1 MDRNKSILSIRV
13 KELRNK
19 AKLTQE
25 DLAKMLGL
33 NNKSSIANYESGY
46 SIPSDEIKK
55 KMCNIFQCS
64 MDYLMGLTSYLNPK
78 EDLEKELYNLNLSEY
93 EFNQAVQLLLKDC
106 NDSTLPCNDTKISKA
121 IHKCLDFIFN
131 YGDDNS
137 ISVYANNKKLKDI
150 IESLDKNKIIH
161 RHNETTSLNENKYAK
176 TNNSDDSIS
185 YKSNFYM
192 LPVYGQIS
200 AGQPNWAEE
209 CIEGYLPIDPEL
221 MGILNPEEYFFL
233 RVNGESMNKIIR
245 NGAYALIHKQD
256 TVENGEIAAVLVN
269 GFEAT
274 LKKFMRHKDVI
285 VLEPQSDDNSF
296 QTQIYG
302 ADEEIK
308 IIGKYSG
315 KFEIN
320 K

>member
-1 MDRNKSILSIRV
+1 MNENQPIIAKRIRSLR
-13 KELRNK
+13 KEK
-19 AKLTQE
+19 GLTQE
-25 DLAKMLGL
+25 QLAELLGL
-33 NNKSSIANYESGY
+33 NAKSSIANYESGAN
-46 SIPSDEIKK
+46 SPSDEIKK
-55 KMCNIFQCS
+55 KMCELFDCS
-64 MDYLMGLTSYLNPK
+64 MDYLMGKSAYKNSNDYFCKNIVDIASTIDEMEKLLLELFENNIPAPDFDNVVDKLINQNLPQSLLFEKASNYLPK
-78 EDLEKELYNLNLSEY
+78 NYPNIYKERTLKIIYNLYRYRKFEDGNEYSKNL
-93 EFNQAVQLLLKDC
+93 
-106 NDSTLPCNDTKISKA
+106 
-121 IHKCLDFIFN
+121 H
-131 YGDDNS
+131 
-137 ISVYANNKKLKDI
+137 
-150 IESLDKNKIIH
+150 
-161 RHNETTSLNENKYAK
+161 
-176 TNNSDDSIS
+176 
-185 YKSNFYM
+185 M

-233 RVNGESMNKIIR
+233 RVNGESMNKVIR

-274 LKKFMRHKDVI
+274 LKKFMQHKDVI

-308 IIGKYSG
+308 IIGKYAG

-320 K
+320 